1 MRYSH
6 KVNLVITGQIY
17 PVFTSAAVGTSLV
30 CGNKSRICSH
40 NTRFPQAPKESE
52 PGSAKSRELGLDHHT
67 N

>member
-6 KVNLVITGQIY
+6 EVNLIIMGQIY
-17 PVFTSAAVGTSLV
+17 PVFTSAAVGRNLV

-40 NTRFPQAPKESE
+40 TTKFPQVLKESE
-52 PGSAKSRELGLDHHT
+52 PGSAKSKELGLGYRT

>member
-1 MRYSH
+1 MRYSCE
-6 KVNLVITGQIY
+6 VNLVITGQIY

-40 NTRFPQAPKESE
+40 KMRFPQAPKESE
-52 PGSAKSRELGLDHHT
+52 PGSAKRWELGLGRRT